1 MDLSTVVAY
10 FGGYLFLVFIA
21 ICLATG
27 LYYIAELV
35 EELLQAI
42 VALHLLLWV
51 VDRLPTLC
59 VAAGVGAHAA
69 YYRLLRT
76 FPYTSLT
83 STEFLTAIAMLV
95 VSQGAWARYFL
106 RDARAAAVLPEH
118 VLGFLLVTSWTV
130 PFAFFVSLA
139 ATDEGLPTLAAAPP
153 VPSRL
158 RSTSDTVGEA
168 APRRRRAGTL
178 LGLFRAMVRKRD
190 EVLPTVAGGLLQH
203 GGDGASVHKAL

>member
-1 MDLSTVVAY
+1 M
-10 FGGYLFLVFIA
+10 
-21 ICLATG
+21 
-27 LYYIAELV
+27 
-35 EELLQAI
+35 LLGRAI

-51 VDRLPTLC
+51 VDQLPTLC

-168 APRRRRAGTL
+168 APCRRRAGTL

-203 GGDGASVHKAL
+203 GGDGVGIHKAL